1 MAIMQLLFKN
11 RTLLILGLTE
21 SISGIGDW
29 ITMMAV
35 LAMLVFRSDGGLFE
49 SSGIFMAGLLPSLVS
64 SPAAGWLVDRMNRK
78 FLMIGSQILA
88 GLVVSLLLFVDRVEM
103 IYAVLA
109 IEAVHLSIMAPA
121 RQSIIPDIVSREDLQ
136 RANALLQQLA
146 SLVKVFSPIIAGLVL
161 SVLDPHQAIIF
172 DVLSFFVTAG
182 ILFFLPAF
190 IPRPS
195 NTLISQ
201 NEVKN
206 KPITQIFRQIPQLR
220 VLFIAVFVAILAIIG
235 FDVISSVYFRDI
247 LQQSEREYGF
257 AIGLVGIGSLGAG
270 LVILMRKKPSN
281 PWVDLVY
288 GYLLLALIPVSIWAT
303 SSFKSI
309 EIAQFVVLAACLV
322 GGVGNGFIHV
332 QVGTLLQLL
341 APPNILGQIS
351 GWMQLVMIASQVIG
365 LVFVPL
371 LVPRHLTIPA
381 YFGWTVLLFGILILF
396 LCVQVFG
403 KNRMD
408 SNLISEET
416 IVSD

>member
-1 MAIMQLLFKN
+1 MQLLFKN
-11 RTLLILGLTE
+11 RTLLILGLAE

-78 FLMIGSQILA
+78 SLMIGSQILA

-109 IEAVHLSIMAPA
+109 IEAVIITIMAPA
-121 RQSIIPDIVSREDLQ
+121 RQSIIPDIVSRDDLP

-146 SLVKVFSPIIAGLVL
+146 GLVKVFSPIIAGFAL
-161 SVLDPHQAIIF
+161 SIMDPHQAIIF
-172 DVLSFFVTAG
+172 DVLSFFVAAG

-190 IPRPS
+190 FPRS
-195 NTLISQ
+195 ANTAISH
-201 NEVKN
+201 NAVDKRSVAL
-206 KPITQIFRQIPQLR
+206 IFRQIPQLK

-235 FDVISSVYFRDI
+235 FDVISSVYFRDV
-247 LQQSEREYGF
+247 LHQSEREYGF

-351 GWMQLVMIASQVIG
+351 GWMQSIMIASQVIG

-381 YFGWTVLLFGILILF
+381 FFGWTVLLFGILILY

-408 SNLISEET
+408 SNLISDDT
-416 IVSD
+416 IVSN